1 MNEIRDLIVG
11 IDFGESCSQLCYY
24 DRKAEEPCSLT
35 MKVGST
41 QYEIPNCLCRRSGQ
55 GEYYIGLEAEYFA
68 REKDGVLFDR
78 LYEISS
84 ATEKV
89 RIAEEELEP
98 YELLAIYLEGLLK
111 FLGVMDVVR
120 NTKALVITC
129 PSLNARQVANWRA
142 ACESLGFTREQ
153 YIFMDYEES
162 FYYYVFTQKKEIWNR
177 KVAWYTFEGNKV
189 FFRSFDINGSMR
201 PIQIR
206 LEDPVSVA
214 LPEEPLNR
222 DGVFRKFIKET
233 IGSDAY
239 SSIHINGN
247 GFDPEWAKDSVKLLC
262 YQRRKV
268 FYGNNLF
275 ARGACGAGMER
286 KEKKNLKVYRYMS
299 RSLVTVDVGME
310 MRVMGAPAYYP
321 LIESGKNWYECSASC
336 EILLDD
342 TEELV
347 FVVTGEDGEKKRV
360 AMALPDLPK
369 RPNKTTRLRI
379 RLQYI
384 SKKECMVEAV
394 DLGFGDLFPASGKI
408 WKEQTQ
414 W

>member
-1 MNEIRDLIVG
+1 
-11 IDFGESCSQLCYY
+11 
-24 DRKAEEPCSLT
+24 
-35 MKVGST
+35 
-41 QYEIPNCLCRRSGQ
+41 
-55 GEYYIGLEAEYFA
+55 
-68 REKDGVLFDR
+68 
-78 LYEISS
+78 
-84 ATEKV
+84 
-89 RIAEEELEP
+89 
-98 YELLAIYLEGLLK
+98 
-111 FLGVMDVVR
+111 
-120 NTKALVITC
+120 
-129 PSLNARQVANWRA
+129 
-142 ACESLGFTREQ
+142 
-153 YIFMDYEES
+153 
-162 FYYYVFTQKKEIWNR
+162 
-177 KVAWYTFEGNKV
+177 
-189 FFRSFDINGSMR
+189 
-201 PIQIR
+201 
-206 LEDPVSVA
+206 
-214 LPEEPLNR
+214 
-222 DGVFRKFIKET
+222 
-233 IGSDAY
+233 
-239 SSIHINGN
+239 
-247 GFDPEWAKDSVKLLC
+247 
-262 YQRRKV
+262 
-268 FYGNNLF
+268 
-275 ARGACGAGMER
+275 MER